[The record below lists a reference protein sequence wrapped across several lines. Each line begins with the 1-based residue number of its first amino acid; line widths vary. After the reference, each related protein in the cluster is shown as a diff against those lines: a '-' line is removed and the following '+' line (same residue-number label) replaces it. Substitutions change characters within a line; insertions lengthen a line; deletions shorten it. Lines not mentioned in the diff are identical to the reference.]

1 MTESTESLVEL
12 IKRDVREIV
21 ESEIHK
27 FLERYEEC
35 EIVDFIPSSWCWS
48 NVDVSFSA
56 IIHSLPCDV
65 TVYSTSTGKMLEIDC
80 HVEYEDEDIYD
91 LGWVV
96 IKWRDNKCLA
106 DFHIRERDIEKL
118 ARKIVREVEL
128 DNVRDVLEALDV
140 ERIVRH
146 VREDRET
153 QKP

>member
-1 MTESTESLVEL
+1 MTESLVEL
-12 IKRDVREIV
+12 IKRDLREIV

-65 TVYSTSTGKMLEIDC
+65 TVYSTSTEEKMFEIDC
-80 HVEYEDEDIYD
+80 HVEYEDETDVYD
-91 LGWVV
+91 LGWVL
-96 IKWRDNKCLA
+96 IIWRGNKCLA
-106 DFHIRERDIEKL
+106 DFHVREIDIGKL
-118 ARKIVREVEL
+118 ARKIAGEVEL